1 MRLWRAAAFVGL
13 LIVVLLCQTGFVFA
27 EQQYNAFENRW
38 ETAPERYDLNY
49 NAFENEWSYQAP
61 EADLQYNAF
70 ENRWD
75 WNPEP
80 LLIQPYPCEVEYDL
94 YHRGKSY

>member
-1 MRLWRAAAFVGL
+1 MRLWRDTVFTGL
-13 LIVVLLCQTGFVFA
+13 LLVTLLCQAGFVFA

-38 ETAPERYDLNY
+38 ETAPERNDLKC

-80 LLIQPYPCEVEYDL
+80 SLIQPYPCEVEYNL
-94 YHRGKSY
+94 YYHRKSY

>member
-1 MRLWRAAAFVGL
+1 MKLWRAAAFASL
-13 LIVVLLCQTGFVFA
+13 LIVTLLFQAGFVFA

-38 ETAPERYDLNY
+38 ETAPDSYDLKY

-70 ENRWD
+70 ENRWE
-75 WNPEP
+75 WNPQP
-80 LLIQPYPCEVEYDL
+80 SVIQPYPCEVEYDL
-94 YHRGKSY
+94 YRHEKTY